1 MKTVKLSLLAV
12 VVATA
17 VSPSAFAGDT
27 VEAATTELTA
37 IQPGMSQSEIDQK
50 IGRFLERTG
59 NSAAAQNYLI
69 AHDYRTTTPQE
80 NTAAS
85 PVQPANTLN
94 PITNQAQTDR
104 DNGQDTAIQD
114 AQHAANWAS
123 LKADDAQHAI
133 TVAQTDIDANKAAIT
148 DTRNDVS
155 AVQSDVTNIKGD
167 VAHAQST
174 ADHANANANTALMN
188 GVKLSGAVT
197 ENKNNIEQN
206 RSDIA
211 DQQKLLASNE
221 QKQIVRDNGQDTAI
235 QDAQHAA
242 NWASMKAD
250 DAQHAIMVA
259 QTDIDA
265 NKAAIADTRNDVSA
279 VQSDVTNIKGDVAHA
294 QSTADHANANANTAL
309 MNGVKLS
316 GAVTENKNNIEQN
329 RSDIADQQKL
339 LASNEQKQI
348 VRDNGQDT
356 AIQDAQHAANWAS
369 MKADDAQHAIMVAQT
384 DIDANKAAIADTRND
399 VSAVQSDVTNI
410 KGDVAHAQSTA
421 DHANANANT
430 ALMNGVKL
438 SGAVTENKNNIEQ
451 NRSDIADQQQQLDE
465 TRKTVAATGD
475 VQTAARYQSMIDARQ
490 TAAANAQQAQADTQ
504 QQQMDDQQKQI
515 DATQKTVSALGDA
528 QTNAH
533 YQEMVN
539 AGLRAQND
547 ANARTAAEQ
556 KQKIDTLATNQA
568 TQQHIDSVQYGEQI
582 QRLAQDSTQTH
593 EQIDSLTQDV
603 TQTHQQLSNTQKR
616 VADNSQQIT
625 TLNNHFDSLKNEVED
640 NRKEANAGTASA
652 IAIASQPQVKTGD
665 LMMVSAGA
673 GTYNGES
680 AVSVGT
686 SFNAGTH
693 TVLKAGISADTQSDF
708 GAGVGVGYSF

>member
-27 VEAATTELTA
+27 VEAATTELAA
-37 IQPGMSQSEIDQK
+37 IQPGMSQAEIDQK

-69 AHDYRTTTPQE
+69 AHDYQTTTPQE

-85 PVQPANTLN
+85 PVQPTNTLN

-104 DNGQDTAIQD
+104 DNGQDTDIQ
-114 AQHAANWAS
+114 
-123 LKADDAQHAI
+123 DAQHAI
-133 TVAQTDIDANKAAIT
+133 TVAQSDIDANKAAIT

-155 AVQSDVTNIKGD
+155 AVQSDVTTIKGD

-174 ADHANANANTALMN
+174 ADHA
-188 GVKLSGAVT
+188 S
-197 ENKNNIEQN
+197 
-206 RSDIA
+206 
-211 DQQKLLASNE
+211 
-221 QKQIVRDNGQDTAI
+221 
-235 QDAQHAA
+235 
-242 NWASMKAD
+242 
-250 DAQHAIMVA
+250 
-259 QTDIDA
+259 
-265 NKAAIADTRNDVSA
+265 
-279 VQSDVTNIKGDVAHA
+279 
-294 QSTADHANANANTAL
+294 
-309 MNGVKLS
+309 
-316 GAVTENKNNIEQN
+316 
-329 RSDIADQQKL
+329 
-339 LASNEQKQI
+339 
-348 VRDNGQDT
+348 
-356 AIQDAQHAANWAS
+356 
-369 MKADDAQHAIMVAQT
+369 
-384 DIDANKAAIADTRND
+384 
-399 VSAVQSDVTNI
+399 
-410 KGDVAHAQSTA
+410 
-421 DHANANANT
+421 ANANT

-451 NRSDIADQQQQLDE
+451 NRSDIADQQQLNE

-490 TAAANAQQAQADTQ
+490 TAAANAQQEQADTQ

-533 YQEMVN
+533 YQEMIN

-625 TLNNHFDSLKNEVED
+625 TLNNHFSSLKNEVED

-652 IAIASQPQVKTGD
+652 IAIASQPQVKAGD
-665 LMMVSAGA
+665 FMMMSAGA
-673 GTYNGES
+673 GTFNGES

-693 TVLKAGISADTQSDF
+693 TVIKAGVSADTQSDF